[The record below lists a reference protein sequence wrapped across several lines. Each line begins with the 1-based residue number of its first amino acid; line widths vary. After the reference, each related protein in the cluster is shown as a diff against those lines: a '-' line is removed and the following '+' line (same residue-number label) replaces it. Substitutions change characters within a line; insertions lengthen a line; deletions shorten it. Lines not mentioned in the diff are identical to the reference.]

1 MRRAN
6 LQVKFGLSYIL
17 VIAAVLVFM
26 NTYPLIVS
34 ENLVVRSKQT
44 TLQSSVSVMVTA
56 LSGLEELSEENVAS
70 AMTLVEDTGISRILV
85 TDAAGRILYDTR
97 ETDGAVGRYG
107 LYTEIVQALRGY
119 DAFYADFTD
128 GAFRSR
134 AASPVIYR
142 SQTIGAVYA
151 YEYDMEQATLL
162 LTLQKNLL
170 RISAAVAGFVV
181 LLSLLLSRMLTRR
194 FGVLLEAI
202 RRVREGAYS
211 YHAEIGGRDEISEIA
226 EEFNSLSDRLQTTEE
241 ARRRFVSDASHEL
254 KTPLAGIRLLS
265 DSILQTEDID
275 AATVREFVGDIVQ
288 ETDRLTRITEN
299 LLRLTRLDSGIVEP
313 AQSVAVAPVI
323 ERVVRMLR
331 LVADEKRVEL
341 TYLVEREQSVRAGV
355 DDLHQIIYNL
365 TENAIKYNRPGG
377 FVRVTLGGTE
387 DECVLRVEDN
397 GIGIPEED
405 MPRVFDRFYRVDKM
419 RSRAAAAPAS
429 RCGFLPCGG
438 RGRHEKKG
446 FPVHVSR
453 SFAAARRLC
462 ARRRDGGRKQL
473 YDLLPRRRAARRAG
487 RGRHRCPHRA
497 APGRR
502 HAHAGGAGAAIAGA
516 ASCRRAGCGRP
527 RADAGR
533 DGASEPVGPWQLGA
547 GGLLAAVCAPCG
559 H

>member
-1 MRRAN
+1 MRRAS

-151 YEYDMEQATLL
+151 YEYDVEQATLL

-313 AQSVAVAPVI
+313 AQSVAVEPVI

-377 FVRVTLGGTE
+377 SVRVSVSQPEKRL
-387 DECVLRVEDN
+387 LIRVSDT
-397 GIGIPEED
+397 GCGIPGEYQQSIFQ
-405 MPRVFDRFYRVDKM
+405 PFFRVDKS
-419 RSRAAAAPAS
+419 RSREY
-429 RCGFLPCGG
+429 GG
-438 RGRHEKKG
+438 VGLGLSLVWE
-446 FPVHVSR
+446 
-453 SFAAARRLC
+453 
-462 ARRRDGGRKQL
+462 
-473 YDLLPRRRAARRAG
+473 
-487 RGRHRCPHRA
+487 
-497 APGRR
+497 
-502 HAHAGGAGAAIAGA
+502 IAGLHGG
-516 ASCRRAGCGRP
+516 SVRVEES
-527 RADAGR
+527 
-533 DGASEPVGPWQLGA
+533 SERGTVF
-547 GGLLAAVCAPCG
+547 AVELPAQ
-559 H
+559 

>member
-1 MRRAN
+1 MRRAS

-34 ENLVVRSKQT
+34 ENLVVRSKQM

-151 YEYDMEQATLL
+151 YEYDVEQATLL

-181 LLSLLLSRMLTRR
+181 LLSLLLSRILTRR

-254 KTPLAGIRLLS
+254 KTPLAGLRLLS
-265 DSILQTEDID
+265 DSILQK
-275 AATVREFVGDIVQ
+275 
-288 ETDRLTRITEN
+288 TDRLTRITEN

-419 RSRAAAAPAS
+419 RSRAA
-429 RCGFLPCGG
+429 GG
-438 RGRHEKKG
+438 TGLG
-446 FPVHVSR
+446 LSIVADTV
-453 SFAAARRLC
+453 
-462 ARRRDGGRKQL
+462 RRRGGSI
-473 YDLLPRRRAARRAG
+473 AVSARAG
-487 RGRHRCPHRA
+487 GGTCFTVRLPA
-497 APGRR
+497 VRR
-502 HAHAGGAGAAIAGA
+502 EG
-516 ASCRRAGCGRP
+516 
-527 RADAGR
+527 
-533 DGASEPVGPWQLGA
+533 ET
-547 GGLLAAVCAPCG
+547 
-559 H
+559 

>member
-1 MRRAN
+1 MRRAS

-151 YEYDMEQATLL
+151 YEYDVEQATLL

-181 LLSLLLSRMLTRR
+181 LLSLLLSRILTRR

-211 YHAEIGGRDEISEIA
+211 YHAEIGGLTEAVQKMREGSYSHHAEVGGNDEIYDLA
-226 EEFNSLSDRLQTTEE
+226 VEFNAMADRLQTTEE

-377 FVRVTLGGTE
+377 SVRVELAQRQE
-387 DECVLRVEDN
+387 KCIIRVSDT
-397 GIGIPEED
+397 GCGIPEEYQQSIFQ
-405 MPRVFDRFYRVDKM
+405 PFFRVDKS
-419 RSRAAAAPAS
+419 RSREYGGVGLGLSLVWEIADLHGGSVWVEESSDKGTTIAVE
-429 RCGFLPCGG
+429 LPT
-438 RGRHEKKG
+438 
-446 FPVHVSR
+446 
-453 SFAAARRLC
+453 
-462 ARRRDGGRKQL
+462 
-473 YDLLPRRRAARRAG
+473 
-487 RGRHRCPHRA
+487 
-497 APGRR
+497 
-502 HAHAGGAGAAIAGA
+502 GAESDPSGADI
-516 ASCRRAGCGRP
+516 P
-527 RADAGR
+527 
-533 DGASEPVGPWQLGA
+533 
-547 GGLLAAVCAPCG
+547 
-559 H
+559 